1 MGFRDSRLGMSSFPD
16 NNRLQNFCSM
26 HWTTTDD
33 EGRWDAAAFE
43 GAGLVHCS

>member
-1 MGFRDSRLGMSSFPD
+1 
-16 NNRLQNFCSM
+16 M

-43 GAGLVHCS
+43 GAGLVHCSWWWP